1 MIAMRSFRTTEI
13 RMRTMTERPPR
24 RGGFIATLTILF
36 MVVILVV
43 LKPF

>member
-24 RGGFIATLTILF
+24 RGGFIWEVRRKLDE
-36 MVVILVV
+36 
-43 LKPF
+43 